1 MCARTGVAGP
11 KTWRN
16 PTLDVHSLYRQ
27 GFRMVTRIQK
37 WGNSLGLRI
46 PKSFAKEAG
55 VEEGSAVD
63 ISIDGNR
70 LVIQPIRSS
79 KYELKELLLEVRED
93 NLHEEIP
100 TGDAV
105 GREGW

>member
-1 MCARTGVAGP
+1 
-11 KTWRN
+11 
-16 PTLDVHSLYRQ
+16 
-27 GFRMVTRIQK
+27 MVTKIQK

-63 ISIDGNR
+63 IFLEGDR
-70 LVIQPIRSS
+70 LVICPLRNE
-79 KYELKELLLEVRED
+79 KYRLSDLLSQVRED
-93 NLHEEIP
+93 HMHKEIS

-105 GREGW
+105 GREAW

>member
-1 MCARTGVAGP
+1 
-11 KTWRN
+11 
-16 PTLDVHSLYRQ
+16 
-27 GFRMVTRIQK
+27 MVTKIQK

-63 ISIDGNR
+63 IFLEGDR
-70 LVIQPIRSS
+70 LVIRPLRHE
-79 KYELKELLLEVRED
+79 KYRLSDLLSQVRED
-93 NLHEEIP
+93 NLHEEIS

-105 GREGW
+105 GREAW

>member
-1 MCARTGVAGP
+1 
-11 KTWRN
+11 
-16 PTLDVHSLYRQ
+16 
-27 GFRMVTRIQK
+27 MVIKILK

-63 ISIDGNR
+63 IALEGDH
-70 LVIQPIRSS
+70 LVIRPVRPV
-79 KYELKELLLEVRED
+79 KYKLADMLSQVRED
-93 NLHEEIP
+93 NLHEEIT

-105 GREGW
+105 GREAW